1 MEIKELQERVDA
13 WIREYGVRYFSEL
26 TNMACLTEEVGELA
40 RVMAR
45 KYGDQSFK
53 AGEKVEPD
61 DIVIKHFIDS
71 LYAMKFVDFKA
82 GQSIADVGTGAGFP
96 GMPLLI
102 ANPELSVNFIDSSGK
117 RINFIKDVLSN
128 IGIIATSTHERAEDV
143 GKNPEFREQ
152 YDFATARA
160 VAPLNVLCEY
170 CMPLVKVGGRFVSLK
185 GSNGLEE
192 FEAAKNA
199 IAVLGGEIETAE
211 SYVLPNGDGRTI
223 FVIKKISQTPTKYPR
238 KPKKIDS
245 RPL

>member
-1 MEIKELQERVDA
+1 MAPKPIVAPATVRMYVKRLDHVWRV
-13 WIREYGVRYFSEL
+13 L
-26 TNMACLTEEVGELA
+26 TRIL
-40 RVMAR
+40 
-45 KYGDQSFK
+45 
-53 AGEKVEPD
+53 P
-61 DIVIKHFIDS
+61 
-71 LYAMKFVDFKA
+71 KFFYS
-82 GQSIADVGTGAGFP
+82 Q
-96 GMPLLI
+96 
-102 ANPELSVNFIDSSGK
+102 
-117 RINFIKDVLSN
+117 R
-128 IGIIATSTHERAEDV
+128 TSTHERAEDV

-192 FEAAKNA
+192 LEAAKNA
-199 IAVLGGEIETAE
+199 IMVLGGELEAAE

-238 KPKKIDS
+238 KPKKIDT

>member
-1 MEIKELQERVDA
+1 MYKRQ
-13 WIREYGVRYFSEL
+13 
-26 TNMACLTEEVGELA
+26 
-40 RVMAR
+40 
-45 KYGDQSFK
+45 
-53 AGEKVEPD
+53 
-61 DIVIKHFIDS
+61 
-71 LYAMKFVDFKA
+71 
-82 GQSIADVGTGAGFP
+82 
-96 GMPLLI
+96 
-102 ANPELSVNFIDSSGK
+102 FIDSSGK

-170 CMPLVKVGGRFVSLK
+170 CLPLVKVGGRFVSLK

-192 FEAAKNA
+192 LEAAKNA
-199 IAVLGGEIETAE
+199 ISVLGGELEAAE

-238 KPKKIDS
+238 KPKKIDT